1 MALPSGEIFPGL
13 PRLGLLL
20 LLLDRSQTSGGRCG
34 APAGSAKVSGEARDA
49 ILARPR
55 LLSRLPDDR
64 REGGERESSPAPKRP
79 KFSCPNVCVLSV
91 HSIKMHTFSQ
101 KELSPP
107 HSINAVPLAPPQCS
121 AGPHP
126 TQVIAAHPTTEQL
139 KPLRQFISAW
149 KVIPGISRWLLNVI
163 ERGYTL
169 QFRRRPPRFNGV
181 VQSLTSPR
189 NAQALRQE
197 IGCLLEKGAVE
208 RVPPHELESGFYSR
222 YFVVPKRDGGLRP
235 ILDLRPINRA
245 LCERQFR
252 MVTLKQILAQIH
264 PGDWFASVDLKD
276 AYFHIQIAPHHRRFL
291 RFAFENTAY
300 QYSVLPFGL
309 ALAPRTFSKCVDA
322 ALSPLRAGG
331 MRILNYLDDWLILA
345 QSRDTLLSHIDSL
358 LIHLES
364 LGLCVNRRKSIL
376 APSQSILYLGVCI
389 DSLEMR
395 ARLSRERV
403 AAILSYLRH
412 FREGSSVHLKEF
424 QRLLGLMAS
433 ASAVCHLGLLH
444 MRPLQLWLK
453 TRVPWTA
460 WTSGRLSIAVTRGCI
475 EALAPWRNPNFFSRG
490 VPLGLVTSRVVV
502 TTDASTLGWGAVCE
516 GMPASG
522 QWSEHRS
529 DAHKPIGIGSSLF
542 SSEGVSS
549 TTGTAACTDS
559 HRQHVCGRVHKSPGR
574 RPFEG
579 VVQAGSDVTAMGG
592 FSPSIHQSNAHP
604 RSFESRGRHAFK
616 EENSSRGMEVTPRV
630 SSDDLEPLRG
640 SRGGFIRYEREC
652 TLPVVLLSVP
662 LPVGR
667 GRAHSAL
674 ADSQALC
681 VSSDQDIASG
691 VMQDQGGASVRHT
704 HSSELA
710 EPALVSGLDRAADS
724 PPLADSGQEGHVIS
738 GGRLGV
744 APEPRTMEPS
754 CVVASGLSGELDALQ
769 ARVVGTLTEARAPS
783 TRRLYAL
790 KWGVF
795 VKWCHQAHIDP
806 VVCTVLDVLSFLQY
820 RLDSGSLPSTLKV
833 YVAAIASFR
842 SPQGGQ
848 SIGRDPMVVSFLKGA
863 RRLHPPRPP
872 SVPPWDLEV
881 VLRALSQPPFEPLSS
896 VGLKE
901 LSLKTALLL
910 ALASAKRIGDL
921 HAFSVDSDCIRFGPG
936 DCSVTLRPRMGY
948 VPKSLSTP
956 FKIQTVSLS
965 ALSSESAASS
975 EADAQTSVC
984 PVRALRIYIDRS
996 ASFRQSN
1003 QLFVCYGGC
1012 ARGRAVSKQRLF
1024 HWIVDA
1030 ITAAY
1035 TNQGLECPLHIRG
1048 HSTRAMASSW
1058 AWSRGMSIQD
1068 ICVAAG
1074 WSSENTF
1081 ARFYR
1086 LDVQSFASQVLSVSG
1101 WCMFTTLFALHTL
1114 TNTVVLPCAQCRF
1127 LYCVVLSSD
1136 TFIMLGWGHAI
1147 QSVQFL
1153 MLVVQVALFQRSQ
1166 RYFYPDMQ
1174 ICIPLG

>member
-1 MALPSGEIFPGL
+1 
-13 PRLGLLL
+13 
-20 LLLDRSQTSGGRCG
+20 
-34 APAGSAKVSGEARDA
+34 
-49 ILARPR
+49 
-55 LLSRLPDDR
+55 
-64 REGGERESSPAPKRP
+64 
-79 KFSCPNVCVLSV
+79 
-91 HSIKMHTFSQ
+91 MHTFSQ

-252 MVTLKQILAQIH
+252 MVTLKQILAQIR

-502 TTDASTLGWGAVCE
+502 TTDDIDARLGSGVRGDASFGAVVRATDP
-516 GMPASG
+516 M
-522 QWSEHRS
+522 
-529 DAHKPIGIGSSLF
+529 AHKPIGIGSSLF

-975 EADAQTSVC
+975 ETDAQTSVC

-1012 ARGRAVSKQRLF
+1012 ARGRAVSKQRLS

-1101 WCMFTTLFALHTL
+1101 
-1114 TNTVVLPCAQCRF
+1114 
-1127 LYCVVLSSD
+1127 
-1136 TFIMLGWGHAI
+1136 
-1147 QSVQFL
+1147 
-1153 MLVVQVALFQRSQ
+1153 
-1166 RYFYPDMQ
+1166 
-1174 ICIPLG
+1174 

>member
-1 MALPSGEIFPGL
+1 MCKQAKEHSRPESVHCVSGSLHGL
-13 PRLGLLL
+13 PGNESPPLARARGGHFVLPAPFQRRQLCSFERISETAGTHGVSFGSVSSGLITHATTAAVAENSSPLDSMDFGTFEYRGHLRLHRSSGSVAQPEFLQPGSPPGVGDFTRGGHNRRIDARLG
-20 LLLDRSQTSGGRCG
+20 SGVRG
-34 APAGSAKVSGEARDA
+34 DA
-49 ILARPR
+49 
-55 LLSRLPDDR
+55 S
-64 REGGERESSPAPKRP
+64 
-79 KFSCPNVCVLSV
+79 F
-91 HSIKMHTFSQ
+91 
-101 KELSPP
+101 
-107 HSINAVPLAPPQCS
+107 
-121 AGPHP
+121 
-126 TQVIAAHPTTEQL
+126 
-139 KPLRQFISAW
+139 
-149 KVIPGISRWLLNVI
+149 
-163 ERGYTL
+163 
-169 QFRRRPPRFNGV
+169 
-181 VQSLTSPR
+181 
-189 NAQALRQE
+189 
-197 IGCLLEKGAVE
+197 GAV
-208 RVPPHELESGFYSR
+208 VG
-222 YFVVPKRDGGLRP
+222 
-235 ILDLRPINRA
+235 
-245 LCERQFR
+245 
-252 MVTLKQILAQIH
+252 
-264 PGDWFASVDLKD
+264 ASD
-276 AYFHIQIAPHHRRFL
+276 P
-291 RFAFENTAY
+291 
-300 QYSVLPFGL
+300 
-309 ALAPRTFSKCVDA
+309 
-322 ALSPLRAGG
+322 
-331 MRILNYLDDWLILA
+331 M
-345 QSRDTLLSHIDSL
+345 
-358 LIHLES
+358 
-364 LGLCVNRRKSIL
+364 
-376 APSQSILYLGVCI
+376 
-389 DSLEMR
+389 
-395 ARLSRERV
+395 
-403 AAILSYLRH
+403 
-412 FREGSSVHLKEF
+412 
-424 QRLLGLMAS
+424 
-433 ASAVCHLGLLH
+433 
-444 MRPLQLWLK
+444 
-453 TRVPWTA
+453 
-460 WTSGRLSIAVTRGCI
+460 
-475 EALAPWRNPNFFSRG
+475 
-490 VPLGLVTSRVVV
+490 
-502 TTDASTLGWGAVCE
+502 
-516 GMPASG
+516 
-522 QWSEHRS
+522 
-529 DAHKPIGIGSSLF
+529 AHKPLGIGSSLF
-542 SSEGVSS
+542 SSEGVSN
-549 TTGTAACTDS
+549 TTGTATCTDS
-559 HRQHVCGRVHKSPGR
+559 HRQHVCSFVHKSPGR
-574 RPFEG
+574 RSFKG
-579 VVQAGSDVTAMGG
+579 FVRAGSDFTAMGG

-604 RSFESRGRHAFK
+604 RSLESRGGHAFK

-630 SSDDLEPLRG
+630 GSDDLEPLRG
-640 SRGGFIRYEREC
+640 SRSGFIRYEREC
-652 TLPVVLLSVP
+652 ILPVVLLSVP
-662 LPVGR
+662 LPAGR

-691 VMQDQGGASVRHT
+691 VMQDQGGASVHHT

-710 EPALVSGLDRAADS
+710 EPALVSGPDRAVDS
-724 PPLADSGQEGHVIS
+724 PSLADSGQEGHVIS

-744 APEPRTMEPS
+744 APEPGTMEPS
-754 CVVASGLSGELDALQ
+754 CVAASGLSGELDALQ
-769 ARVVGTLTEARAPS
+769 ARVIDTLTEARAPS

-833 YVAAIASFR
+833 YVAAIAAFR

-881 VLRALSQPPFEPLSS
+881 VLRALSQPPFEPLTS

-965 ALSSESAASS
+965 ALSSESAASR

-996 ASFRQSN
+996 AGFRQSD

-1012 ARGRAVSKQRLF
+1012 ARGRAVSKQRLS

-1101 WCMFTTLFALHTL
+1101 
-1114 TNTVVLPCAQCRF
+1114 
-1127 LYCVVLSSD
+1127 
-1136 TFIMLGWGHAI
+1136 
-1147 QSVQFL
+1147 
-1153 MLVVQVALFQRSQ
+1153 
-1166 RYFYPDMQ
+1166 
-1174 ICIPLG
+1174 

>member
-1 MALPSGEIFPGL
+1 
-13 PRLGLLL
+13 
-20 LLLDRSQTSGGRCG
+20 
-34 APAGSAKVSGEARDA
+34 
-49 ILARPR
+49 
-55 LLSRLPDDR
+55 
-64 REGGERESSPAPKRP
+64 
-79 KFSCPNVCVLSV
+79 
-91 HSIKMHTFSQ
+91 MHTFSQ

-252 MVTLKQILAQIH
+252 MVTLKQILAQIR

-331 MRILNYLDDWLILA
+331 TRILNYLDDWLILA

-522 QWSEHRS
+522 QWSEPQIRWHINRLELE
-529 DAHKPIGIGSSLF
+529 AVFLALKEFQAQL
-542 SSEGVSS
+542 E
-549 TTGTAACTDS
+549 
-559 HRQHVCGRVHKSPGR
+559 RQHVLIRTDNTSVVAYINRQGR

-579 VVQAGSDVTAMGG
+579 FVQAGSDVTAMGG

-984 PVRALRIYIDRS
+984 PVRALRITSTVRRAFVNL
-996 ASFRQSN
+996 ASYLYAMVVVREAVLCLNRGSPTGSWTLLRLRIRTKVWNVLYTLGGIQRGPWLPRGLGREVCLFRIYVLQP
-1003 QLFVCYGGC
+1003 
-1012 ARGRAVSKQRLF
+1012 A
-1024 HWIVDA
+1024 
-1030 ITAAY
+1030 
-1035 TNQGLECPLHIRG
+1035 GLLRILSPG
-1048 HSTRAMASSW
+1048 FT
-1058 AWSRGMSIQD
+1058 
-1068 ICVAAG
+1068 G
-1074 WSSENTF
+1074 WTF
-1081 ARFYR
+1081 S
-1086 LDVQSFASQVLSVSG
+1086 L
-1101 WCMFTTLFALHTL
+1101 
-1114 TNTVVLPCAQCRF
+1114 LPPRCCR
-1127 LYCVVLSSD
+1127 
-1136 TFIMLGWGHAI
+1136 
-1147 QSVQFL
+1147 
-1153 MLVVQVALFQRSQ
+1153 
-1166 RYFYPDMQ
+1166 
-1174 ICIPLG
+1174 